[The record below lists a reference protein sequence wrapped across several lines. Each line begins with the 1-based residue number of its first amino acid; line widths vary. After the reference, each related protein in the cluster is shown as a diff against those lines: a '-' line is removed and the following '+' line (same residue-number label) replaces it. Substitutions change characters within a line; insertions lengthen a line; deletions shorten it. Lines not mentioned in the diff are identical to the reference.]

1 MLSLLQLDPQTYRP
15 HALHDPA
22 RAYPETNC
30 YADILIELVHARG
43 DEPLAMLGGTIRT
56 DFEGDQW
63 TFFKPAPQDLE
74 RLFGIDIHEMQL
86 YRPLPDQIEEQL
98 RAGRTVI
105 VELDSWFL
113 PDTQS
118 TAYRREH
125 VKSSA
130 VIEGIDPDAERLR
143 YFHNTGLF
151 ELSGDDFRGSLRLDD
166 RTAETSLPPYLEIVR
181 FDAGQRLT
189 GDALKEA
196 SRSLFG
202 EHFSHRPGSN
212 PFERFRDSLAAHLPS
227 LLASDHAYYHTYA
240 FATVRMAGSAFEACA
255 SHVEWLF
262 GADGADAAAVAGDD
276 HGRLKGAVVQAGT
289 PSRVRRRRGLRTTR
303 RCVGRRDRCSVETP
317 RLMSS
322 QRLDSWQLATT
333 PAATFTTP
341 PGPEEVTWR
350 QVRLPVRGSDGD
362 DHWFRHELRA
372 TGASPVVQ
380 IGGLASVSDVYLD
393 GALVLR
399 SDSMFVSHTLTVSPG
414 AHELV
419 VCARALDPL
428 LKIPRKPRA
437 RWRSNVPRDGNLR
450 WFRTTLLGRAP
461 GFAPGPPLVG
471 PWRDVWLAEQPA
483 LRACLR
489 TRMDGGEGVLQVETD
504 VGARAA
510 RGGARFAHDDA
521 SGRRRRGAGAR
532 PEPLVA
538 AHARRSRAAP
548 RLGSARPAA
557 NWCGASAFA
566 S

>member
-1 MLSLLQLDPQTYRP
+1 MLSLLQLDPQNYRS

-130 VIEGIDPDAERLR
+130 VIEGIDVAAERLR

-181 FDAGQRLT
+181 FDAGQRLD
-189 GDALKEA
+189 GDALKAA
-196 SRSLFG
+196 SRSLFE
-202 EHFSHRPGSN
+202 EHFDHRPESN
-212 PFERFRDSLAAHLPS
+212 PFERFGASLAAHLPS

-255 SHVEWLF
+255 AHVEWLF
-262 GADGADAAAVAGDD
+262 GADGAGAAESLATITSGSKALSFKLARRRDFDVEAACAPLAAA
-276 HGRLKGAVVQAGT
+276 
-289 PSRVRRRRGLRTTR
+289 
-303 RCVGRRDRCSVETP
+303 
-317 RLMSS
+317 
-322 QRLDSWQLATT
+322 W
-333 PAATFTTP
+333 
-341 PGPEEVTWR
+341 
-350 QVRLPVRGSDGD
+350 
-362 DHWFRHELRA
+362 
-372 TGASPVVQ
+372 
-380 IGGLASVSDVYLD
+380 
-393 GALVLR
+393 
-399 SDSMFVSHTLTVSPG
+399 
-414 AHELV
+414 
-419 VCARALDPL
+419 
-428 LKIPRKPRA
+428 
-437 RWRSNVPRDGNLR
+437 
-450 WFRTTLLGRAP
+450 
-461 GFAPGPPLVG
+461 
-471 PWRDVWLAEQPA
+471 
-483 LRACLR
+483 
-489 TRMDGGEGVLQVETD
+489 
-504 VGARAA
+504 
-510 RGGARFAHDDA
+510 DDA
-521 SGRRRRGAGAR
+521 I
-532 PEPLVA
+532 A
-538 AHARRSRAAP
+538 ALSNLLA
-548 RLGSARPAA
+548 
-557 NWCGASAFA
+557 
-566 S
+566 